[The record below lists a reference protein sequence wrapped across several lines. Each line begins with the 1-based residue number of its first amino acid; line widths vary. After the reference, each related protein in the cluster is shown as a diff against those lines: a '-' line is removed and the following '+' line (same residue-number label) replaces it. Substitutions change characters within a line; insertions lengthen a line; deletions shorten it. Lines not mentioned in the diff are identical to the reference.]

1 MISVIRYALL
11 LRALPVA
18 LLTAGV
24 MQAQAATLAGSYTAD
39 DSLKIYLS
47 ADLTATIDERV
58 TTKPSI
64 WGLTESF
71 SGVALAPGQSVYLLV
86 EAYNVSG
93 PAMFVGNFD
102 MSGDGFTFANG
113 TTSLL
118 TNTLD
123 WTVSETGFASATAQP
138 VSLGANAPGLQIWGQ
153 RASIEAE
160 AEAIWAYYAD
170 WSAGRPGSAYFVTQI
185 TAVPEPSAG
194 GMFVAGLAALG
205 LALRRSRRA

>member
-1 MISVIRYALL
+1 MIRYVSL

-18 LLTAGV
+18 LVAAGV

-47 ADLTATIDERV
+47 ADLTATIDELV
-58 TTKPSI
+58 TTKSSS
-64 WGLTESF
+64 WGPTESF

-102 MSGDGFTFANG
+102 ITGDGFMFANG

-123 WTVSETGFASATAQP
+123 WTVGETGFASATAQP
-138 VSLGANAPGLQIWGQ
+138 VSLGANAAGLQIWGQ
-153 RASIEAE
+153 RASIDAD

-205 LALRRSRRA
+205 LALRRSRRS

>member
-1 MISVIRYALL
+1 MIRYVSL
-11 LRALPVA
+11 LRALPVV
-18 LLTAGV
+18 LLAAGTLN
-24 MQAQAATLAGSYTAD
+24 AQAATLAGSYTAD

-47 ADLTATIDERV
+47 ADLTATIDELV
-58 TTKPSI
+58 TTKSSS
-64 WGLTESF
+64 WGPTESF

-102 MSGDGFTFANG
+102 ITGDGFTFANG

-153 RASIEAE
+153 RPAIDAD

-170 WSAGRPGSAYFVTQI
+170 WSAGRAGSAYFVTQI

-194 GMFVAGLAALG
+194 GMFIAGLAALG
-205 LALRRSRRA
+205 LALRRSRRG

>member
-1 MISVIRYALL
+1 MIRYALL

-47 ADLTATIDERV
+47 ADLTATIDQRV
-58 TTKPSI
+58 TTKQSI

-102 MSGDGFTFANG
+102 ISGDGFTFANG

-123 WTVSETGFASATAQP
+123 WTASETGFASATAQP

-205 LALRRSRRA
+205 LALRRSCRA

>member
-1 MISVIRYALL
+1 MITTSLL
-11 LRALPVA
+11 PRVLTFA
-18 LLTAGV
+18 LLTAGALQV
-24 MQAQAATLAGSYTAD
+24 QAATLAGSYTAD

-47 ADLTATIDERV
+47 ADLTATIDELV
-58 TTKPSI
+58 TTKSSS
-64 WGLTESF
+64 WGPTESF

-102 MSGDGFTFANG
+102 ITGDGFTFANG

-123 WTVSETGFASATAQP
+123 WTVGETAFASATAQP

-153 RASIEAE
+153 RASIDAD

-205 LALRRSRRA
+205 LALRRSRRS

>member
-1 MISVIRYALL
+1 
-11 LRALPVA
+11 
-18 LLTAGV
+18 

-47 ADLTATIDERV
+47 ADLTATIDELV
-58 TTKPSI
+58 TTKSSS
-64 WGLTESF
+64 WGPTESF
-71 SGVALAPGQSVYLLV
+71 SGFALAPGQSVYLLV

-93 PAMFVGNFD
+93 PAMFVGHFD
-102 MSGDGFTFANG
+102 ITGDGFTFANG

-123 WTVSETGFASATAQP
+123 WTVGETGFASATAQP

-153 RASIEAE
+153 RPSIDAE

-205 LALRRSRRA
+205 LALRGSRRS